1 MGFWN
6 GRIWELLDC
15 RYNGKTTKCEGHRS
29 WKVWA
34 PAHNYCV
41 SNPLTSSGLSFFLS
55 KMGVIMWIHASAS
68 WGTEKVHLKT
78 LKARVCVW
86 GGGGALWC
94 RQTWPVGDSVLKLTF
109 YHLGDLTGSAMLH
122 TQVKGNPEST
132 HHAVPDSVTWLP
144 GTPGIIDVQSL
155 SHVWL
160 FAIPW
165 TAACQASYAL
175 LCPGVCSNS
184 CPLSWRYHPTI
195 SSCLPLLLLPSHF
208 PSIGSFPELEKYQ
221 RFSVGNSHISMWK
234 VNLTHLGDSENI
246 ARKCR

>member
-15 RYNGKTTKCEGHRS
+15 RYNGKTTKCGGHRS

-86 GGGGALWC
+86 GGGIVVQANLTRWGLCSETDILPSGGSDRLRHATHTSKGKPREYPPCCPRLCHLTSWNTRDYWC
-94 RQTWPVGDSVLKLTF
+94 SIAKSCLTLCNPVDCSMPGFLCFTMSRSLLKL
-109 YHLGDLTGSAMLH
+109 
-122 TQVKGNPEST
+122 
-132 HHAVPDSVTWLP
+132 
-144 GTPGIIDVQSL
+144 L
-155 SHVWL
+155 SIEL
-160 FAIPW
+160 AIPSNHLILSPPSPFAFTLSQHW
-165 TAACQASYAL
+165 VFSWVGKIPAI
-175 LCPGVCSNS
+175 LCG
-184 CPLSWRYHPTI
+184 
-195 SSCLPLLLLPSHF
+195 
-208 PSIGSFPELEKYQ
+208 
-221 RFSVGNSHISMWK
+221 
-234 VNLTHLGDSENI
+234 
-246 ARKCR
+246 